1 MLLHLEGSGNLKGFI
16 ITQGMDIPM
25 GIRASIEIIRK

>member
-16 ITQGMDIPM
+16 SAQGMDIPM